1 MKEYYFPL
9 AKYHAPAQFK
19 TEMEQLS
26 IHRYIYAIINI
37 QENLKWGLGKNDR
50 IPRQVEGME
59 GWAHEF
65 KGFAARQLR
74 KELIENRLE
83 IHRNDITICV
93 RDYTDEFNERW
104 DAYGKEFAEAFLS
117 NRERDAILA
126 EKRRPLLNKQVP
138 KKRNEK
144 PSTVVNTNLFEFS
157 T

>member
-9 AKYHAPAQFK
+9 AKYAAPAQFK
-19 TEMEQLS
+19 TEMEQLG
-26 IHRYIYAIINI
+26 IQRYIYAIIDT
-37 QENLKWGLGKNDR
+37 QELLKWGLGTGDR

-59 GWAHEF
+59 GWTHEF

-74 KELIENRLE
+74 KELIENRLD

>member
-104 DAYGKEFAEAFLS
+104 DAYGLTFAEAFLS
-117 NRERDAILA
+117 NRERDAILS
-126 EKRRPLLNKQVP
+126 EPRRPLLNKQVP
-138 KKRNEK
+138 KKRIEK
-144 PSTVVNTNLFEFS
+144 PGTLDGPLFEFAV
-157 T
+157 